1 MLDQST
7 ERLLEMIRGYWV
19 SQILG
24 TLAKL
29 GIPDRLGSSPVLFR
43 ELAERIDCEPE
54 STYRL
59 LRAAASVGLVSCT
72 RADCFALTPMG
83 SLLRSNVPGSLRDW
97 AIALTAPPLWLP
109 WGRLAEAVR
118 LGERQTPATLGR
130 ELFQYYAENPE
141 EGETFTRAMSNI
153 SALIA
158 DAAANLIDTSTAEHV
173 VDVGGAFGTIVLAL
187 LAKNPSLWGT
197 IFEVPQVAPLARQ
210 AICERN
216 LSSRCVVL
224 EGDFFQAVPEADI
237 HILKSII
244 HDWDDDQSIRILT
257 NCARALRPNGRVILL
272 ESIVP
277 EDGRPSYAPL
287 SDLNMLVLLPGRE
300 RTASQYGALAEAAG
314 LHLDRVVG
322 TGSPVQILEISA
334 SPPR

>member
-1 MLDQST
+1 MLDQSA

-19 SQILG
+19 SQIVG

-43 ELAERIDCEPE
+43 ELAE
-54 STYRL
+54 
-59 LRAAASVGLVSCT
+59 
-72 RADCFALTPMG
+72 
-83 SLLRSNVPGSLRDW
+83 
-97 AIALTAPPLWLP
+97 
-109 WGRLAEAVR
+109 
-118 LGERQTPATLGR
+118 
-130 ELFQYYAENPE
+130 
-141 EGETFTRAMSNI
+141 
-153 SALIA
+153 
-158 DAAANLIDTSTAEHV
+158 
-173 VDVGGAFGTIVLAL
+173 
-187 LAKNPSLWGT
+187 NPSLWGT
-197 IFEVPQVAPLARQ
+197 ILEVSQVAPLARQ

-314 LHLDRVVG
+314 LHLDRVID